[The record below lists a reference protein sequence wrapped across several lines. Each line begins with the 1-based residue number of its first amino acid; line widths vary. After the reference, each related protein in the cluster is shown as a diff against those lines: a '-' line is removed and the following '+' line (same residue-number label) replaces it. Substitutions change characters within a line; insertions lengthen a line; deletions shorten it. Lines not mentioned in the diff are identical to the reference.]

1 MIRVAFALR
10 SLFILLFLVP
20 RMMSRPVPVIV
31 QPEPIVLTTSTFQQ
45 IGTRALDFLAE
56 EMKEIQKMIN
66 GIFTQKNIVAGATKG
81 LVSTTLAVEK
91 PSSSGGIPSSTSLI

>member
-1 MIRVAFALR
+1 MIRVALALR
-10 SLFILLFLVP
+10 SLFLLLFLVP
-20 RMMSRPVPVIV
+20 RMMSLPVPVV
-31 QPEPIVLTTSTFQQ
+31 EPVPTVLTTSTFQQ
-45 IGTRALDFLAE
+45 IGTRALDCLAE

-66 GIFTQKNIVAGATKG
+66 GIFTPKNIVAGATKG